1 MQYRAALT
9 HRDVR
14 RRPGQ
19 SRCRALSAPL
29 DLSYAFCRSHRA
41 TQGLAARGSARIRHH
56 VSDHRHGR
64 AHNRACARRD
74 SAESGQGSA
83 GTRGRG
89 RDAAR
94 AVGRIDRRRER
105 GMKMLEQANEILRYL
120 LGARFPPHP
129 SLYVVYA

>member
-64 AHNRACARRD
+64 AHNRACARRPAVVREGTAPNLAKGVQEP
-74 SAESGQGSA
+74 AEEAEMPLVRS
-83 GTRGRG
+83 
-89 RDAAR
+89 
-94 AVGRIDRRRER
+94 VE
-105 GMKMLEQANEILRYL
+105 
-120 LGARFPPHP
+120 
-129 SLYVVYA
+129 